1 MKLTTKTA
9 RLIAREV
16 ANEMALSIQK
26 RLEALTESSTAEK
39 AIRRTA
45 LRMAEALNAA
55 PDKTLTK
62 TALRHAIPNCNAW
75 FNPTLDR
82 LLDAGDIRSQYAP
95 FGDDRADR
103 RVTMITLMR
112 HPGELHALATDVQA
126 DII

>member
-45 LRMAEALNAA
+45 LRIAEALQAA
-55 PDKTLTK
+55 PDETLTK

-95 FGDDRADR
+95 LGDDRTDR

>member
-62 TALRHAIPNCNAW
+62 TALRHSIPNCNVW
-75 FNPTLDR
+75 FNPTIDR

-95 FGDDRADR
+95 FGDDRTDR

-112 HPGELHALATDVQA
+112 HPGDLHALATEVQA

>member
-1 MKLTTKTA
+1 MKLTSKTA

-16 ANEMALSIQK
+16 ASEMALSIQK
-26 RLEALTESSTAEK
+26 RLEALTQSTTAEK

-45 LRMAEALNAA
+45 IRMAEALQAA

-75 FNPTLDR
+75 FNPTLVR

-95 FGDDRADR
+95 LGDDRTDR

-112 HPGELHALATDVQA
+112 HPGELHALATDEDA

>member
-16 ANEMALSIQK
+16 ANEMALAIQK
-26 RLEALTESSTAEK
+26 RLEALTESGTAEK

-45 LRMAEALNAA
+45 LRMAEALHAV

-75 FNPTLDR
+75 FAPTLGR

-95 FGDDRADR
+95 FGDERTDR

-112 HPGELHALATDVQA
+112 HPGELHALATDEDA